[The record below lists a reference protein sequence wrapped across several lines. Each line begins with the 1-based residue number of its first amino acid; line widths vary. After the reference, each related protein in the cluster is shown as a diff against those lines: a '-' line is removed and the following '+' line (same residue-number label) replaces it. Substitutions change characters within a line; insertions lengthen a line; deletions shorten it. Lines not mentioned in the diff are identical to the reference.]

1 MVINK
6 RNEKMLYLS
15 LAAQAFFW
23 GDFTALYGSTIMK
36 QDETVQCIRG
46 DSGGPL
52 GGDGAW
58 VGILFGLV

>member
-46 DSGGPL
+46 DSGG
-52 GGDGAW
+52 
-58 VGILFGLV
+58 